1 MHFNRIKP
9 YSEPS
14 DRDSQ
19 DVQRLDTDREPGD
32 QIAPSNRLLT
42 AERTIPDAD
51 GVQPGSVID
60 ATAELYENDIDLEDD
75 SPDSGGSRE
84 GATRRALPRLEL

>member
-14 DRDSQ
+14 ERDSQ
-19 DVQRLDTDREPGD
+19 DVQRLETDRETGD
-32 QIAPSNRLLT
+32 QEIAPPNRLLT

-51 GVQPGSVID
+51 GVQDGFVID
-60 ATAELYENDIDLEDD
+60 ATAE
-75 SPDSGGSRE
+75 
-84 GATRRALPRLEL
+84 